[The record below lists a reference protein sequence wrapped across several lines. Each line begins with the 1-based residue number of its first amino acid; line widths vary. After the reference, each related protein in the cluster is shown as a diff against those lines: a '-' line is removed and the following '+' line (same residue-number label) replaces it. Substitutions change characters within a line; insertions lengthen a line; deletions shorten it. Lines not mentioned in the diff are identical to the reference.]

1 MSFNRFKKITLI
13 VLAIYV
19 VYALFFAASIFRFHE
34 PKVTAS
40 SDNHATDRFQGEET
54 SQDCVVLLEDG
65 SLAAIARIDL
75 IEQAKETIQIAYYTV
90 HSGWF
95 ADAFFGT
102 IIEAADRGVHVQILL
117 DGIFH
122 NLEGKMKN
130 TMYTFAHHPN
140 IELKYY
146 EPLNLLK
153 PWTWNNRLHDK
164 LIMIDNEYAITGGRN
179 IGDKYFIQEDQE
191 SAVKDRDVLIIN
203 SDQLHIDNSV
213 VSDMKT
219 YFNELWN
226 HQFSKYPVQKLSKR
240 QQQKGQNQKEWLLK
254 KLQQLTHIH
263 PNVFNQAMNWEHLS
277 IPTKKISFIHNP
289 IQRLNKDP
297 WVWTEI
303 TNVMKEAEN
312 SLTIESPYIIP
323 TQKMMNHLN
332 HISIPAENVTIMTN
346 SITSTP
352 NLLAFS
358 GHIRHTDKIISNGFN
373 LLEYRGTGSIHG
385 KTYIFDD
392 RISMIGS
399 FNADARS
406 SFLSTESMVVIDS
419 TEFADH
425 LNKVMKNRFP
435 ESLATSE
442 MNGPIKEENA
452 SFMKILLLKV
462 LSYITD
468 VYQHLL

>member
-1 MSFNRFKKITLI
+1 MFI

-19 VYALFFAASIFRFHE
+19 VYALVFSAFIFRFHE
-34 PKVTAS
+34 LKVTAS
-40 SDNHATDRFQGEET
+40 SDNNATDRFQGKEI
-54 SQDCVVLLEDG
+54 SQDRVVLLEDG
-65 SLAAIARIDL
+65 SLAATARMDL

-95 ADAFFGT
+95 ADAFFGS
-102 IIEAADRGVHVQILL
+102 IIEAADRGVQVQLLL

-122 NLEGKMKN
+122 NLKGKMKD
-130 TMYTFAHHPN
+130 TMYTFVQHPN
-140 IELKYY
+140 IEIKYY

-164 LIMIDNEYAITGGRN
+164 LILIDNEYAIIGGRN
-179 IGDKYFIQEDQE
+179 IGDKYFIQENQE

-203 SDQLHIDNSV
+203 SDQLDVDNSV

-219 YFNELWN
+219 YYNELWM
-226 HQFSKYPVQKLSKR
+226 HEFSKYPVQKLSKR
-240 QQQKGQNQKEWLLK
+240 QQRKGKDQKEWLLK
-254 KLQQLTHIH
+254 NLQQLTHIH
-263 PNVFNQAMNWEHLS
+263 PNVFNQAINWDHLS

-297 WVWTEI
+297 WVLSDI

-312 SLTIESPYIIP
+312 SFTMESPYIIP
-323 TQKMMNHLN
+323 TQKMMNHLDQ
-332 HISIPAENVTIMTN
+332 ISIPAENVTIMTN
-346 SITSTP
+346 SIASTP

-373 LLEYRGTGSIHG
+373 LLEYKGTGSIHG

-425 LNKVMKNRFP
+425 LNKEMLHRFP

-442 MNGPIKEENA
+442 MNAPIQEENA
-452 SFMKILLLKV
+452 SFTKKLLLKV
-462 LSYITD
+462 LSYITTS
-468 VYQHLL
+468 YQHLL